1 MIISGNGIFYGIFFS
16 KNTKNMV
23 NIDERRRFM
32 INIFDTNYKKFTKRG
47 LTGRRGCDIINK
59 LPRERET
66 LRAVGMYLEN

>member
-1 MIISGNGIFYGIFFS
+1 MIISGNIYSIVYFFE
-16 KNTKNMV
+16 KHEKYV

-47 LTGRRGCDIINK
+47 LTGRRVCDIINK

>member
-1 MIISGNGIFYGIFFS
+1 MIISGNIYSIVYFFE
-16 KNTKNMV
+16 KHEKYV

-47 LTGRRGCDIINK
+47 LTGGRGCDIINK

>member
-1 MIISGNGIFYGIFFS
+1 MVYFMVYFFE
-16 KNTKNMV
+16 KHEKYV

-66 LRAVGMYLEN
+66 LRVVGMYLEN

>member
-1 MIISGNGIFYGIFFS
+1 MVYFMVYFFE
-16 KNTKNMV
+16 KHEKYV

-47 LTGRRGCDIINK
+47 LTGGRVCDIINK